1 MNTTTIRYWFNF
13 YSAHSSLPETDARQY
28 IKKELVPI
36 LYIVV
41 FPIIAPKRTLA
52 TLTPFDL
59 PKLIYIS
66 TLN

>member
-1 MNTTTIRYWFNF
+1 MNATTVRYWFNF
-13 YSAHSSLPETDARQY
+13 YSAHSPLPEIDARQY
-28 IKKELVPI
+28 IKKKLVPI

-41 FPIIAPKRTLA
+41 FPITGPKHALV

-59 PKLIYIS
+59 PKLIYIG